1 MVEVQ
6 PDFCVRAAAMLER
19 AQHTWPPLPGP
30 PAAFSGSR
38 GGGGGEAS
46 GAGSGPSLPRF
57 EVACCGIREFLA
69 GCPDGAYDVV
79 LAAGK
84 RCQTKTQTSRLVFF
98 SRASSILNC
107 RFSPYPSLVLSFFLF
122 VAPVEKT
129 CFSYRPHG

>member
-98 SRASSILNC
+98 
-107 RFSPYPSLVLSFFLF
+107 FSCIIYFKLSLFSLSLSCPLFLSFRS
-122 VAPVEKT
+122 P
-129 CFSYRPHG
+129 C

>member
-1 MVEVQ
+1 VVVEVQ

-30 PAAFSGSR
+30 PAAFAGSSSS

-46 GAGSGPSLPRF
+46 GAEAGPSLPRF

-79 LAAGK
+79 LAAGI
-84 RCQTKTQTSRLVFF
+84 RCPPKNSNLSSRFFFF
-98 SRASSILNC
+98 SCIIYFKL
-107 RFSPYPSLVLSFFLF
+107 SLFLLSLSCPLFLSFFRS
-122 VAPVEKT
+122 P
-129 CFSYRPHG
+129 G